1 MEGLISTGQAILEW
15 AQRLGM
21 ISAAIAFCIGGY
33 YLIWGGDRGR
43 SKSIGWFIGGA
54 VGLVIV
60 MGAYGIA
67 QSVDSNIK
75 F

>member
-1 MEGLISTGQAILEW
+1 MEGLIATGQAILEW
-15 AQRLGM
+15 AQQLGLL
-21 ISAAIAFCIGGY
+21 SAAIAFCIGGY

-43 SKSIGWFIGGA
+43 GKSVGWFIGGA

-67 QSVDSNIK
+67 QSIDSNIK